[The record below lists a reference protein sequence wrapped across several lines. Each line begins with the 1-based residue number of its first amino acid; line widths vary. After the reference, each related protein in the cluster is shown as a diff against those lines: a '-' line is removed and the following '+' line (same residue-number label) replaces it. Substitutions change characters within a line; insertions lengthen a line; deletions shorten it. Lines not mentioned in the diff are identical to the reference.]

1 MFQTNNH
8 QLEVI
13 STLNEKYDLQS
24 LTNSEKWKKNQTW
37 KKISEDIYKE
47 TNIDKEGK
55 QMSTK
60 WKNKMNTLHSWEQRS
75 CKMLSKN

>member
-1 MFQTNNH
+1 MKKSTLGALRLVFQ
-8 QLEVI
+8 VI

-24 LTNSEKWKKNQTW
+24 LTNSEKWKK
-37 KKISEDIYKE
+37 ISEDVCKE